1 MATVVIIFLL
11 VAILYEFVIYNHY
24 QEKMLEHSG
33 QEKTNVSAPVPQ
45 PDETDIV
52 GKSTFNMKAEM
63 ERKRKQKEEAERKD
77 AIARGE
83 MTEDGKEI
91 AKPVNPED
99 CEFEQKKVWK
109 QVPTEQLNNL
119 FDEPNEPEEPHAEG
133 AMIDDIDLAFKNV
146 GRKDMS
152 EEEERSVV
160 KVFKGLEGT
169 ELFDTIT
176 KDFPHIGD
184 CINDLFDKYENK
196 PMEDA
201 VSDKNNIKVEPKETF
216 SMPERFE
223 DFNIHDYV

>member
-1 MATVVIIFLL
+1 MATIVIIGILAFIAYEL
-11 VAILYEFVIYNHY
+11 AIFNHY
-24 QEKMLEHSG
+24 QKEPPHGGKQANSET
-33 QEKTNVSAPVPQ
+33 EVSPKVEDA
-45 PDETDIV
+45 DII
-52 GKSTFNMKAEM
+52 GKSSFNMKAEM
-63 ERKRKQKEEAERKD
+63 ERMRQRQEEAKRKEAVAK
-77 AIARGE
+77 GE

-109 QVPTEQLNNL
+109 QVP
-119 FDEPNEPEEPHAEG
+119 
-133 AMIDDIDLAFKNV
+133 K
-146 GRKDMS
+146 
-152 EEEERSVV
+152 EERSVV

-176 KDFPHIGD
+176 KDFPYIGD

-201 VSDKNNIKVEPKETF
+201 VSDMNNIKAEPKETF
-216 SMPERFE
+216 SIPERFE

>member
-1 MATVVIIFLL
+1 MATVVIIGILAFIAYEL
-11 VAILYEFVIYNHY
+11 AIFNHY
-24 QEKMLEHSG
+24 QKEPPHGGKQANSET
-33 QEKTNVSAPVPQ
+33 EVSPKVEDA
-45 PDETDIV
+45 DII
-52 GKSTFNMKAEM
+52 GKSSFNMKAEM
-63 ERKRKQKEEAERKD
+63 ERMRQRQEEAKRKEAVAK
-77 AIARGE
+77 GE

-119 FDEPNEPEEPHAEG
+119 FDEPDEPEESYAEG
-133 AMIDDIDLAFKNV
+133 ATIDDIDLAFKNV

-216 SMPERFE
+216 SIPERFE